1 MPKKRSPGDGGLW
14 YNESKGLWIAAVD
27 DGFHPDGRR
36 RQKYVS
42 SKSQAKARAKL
53 KEVKAQIAKYGTT
66 LTTEQTKTTV
76 REWSEQW
83 LKDQETRQAPGSFST
98 TRATVRKW
106 IQPTIGHIKIHL
118 VRPPHIKQVY
128 TVMEEAGRTAGTI
141 NRARAVMSSMFK
153 AAITDGGHEIS
164 ENIFKVSP
172 PAGIKNTLKRDA
184 ISVEDA
190 LKILHTALNP
200 PAPIAPGAEGYSA
213 ELEAAKA
220 KARTIDPS
228 RFVAAI
234 LQGARPAEARG
245 YSWELI
251 DFENSTIDISW
262 QLKPLPYKKAY
273 DRSSG
278 FRVPRGF
285 ESIHLIDSYHLV
297 RPKTDSGDRFIP
309 MVPWLHASLLDLK
322 NKQGRSPHG
331 LVWTRHNGR
340 PLTDKE
346 DRAAWKALC
355 FVADVPE
362 VDLYNARHTTATL
375 LRMAGVDDETIIAI
389 MGHSSILSTK
399 AYIHTDIERA
409 REALMRV
416 AKTLQLEN

>member
-14 YNESKGLWIAAVD
+14 FNESKGLWVAAVD

-66 LTTEQTKTTV
+66 LTTDQTRTTV
-76 REWSEQW
+76 RDWSEEW
-83 LKDQETRQAPGSFST
+83 LKDQETRLAPDSFST

-106 IQPTIGHIKIHL
+106 VQPTIGHVRIHL
-118 VRPPHIKQVY
+118 LRPPHIKQVY
-128 TVMEEAGRTAGTI
+128 TAMEDAGRTVGTI

-164 ENIFKVSP
+164 ENVFRVTP
-172 PAGIKNTLKRDA
+172 PAGKKNTLQRDA
-184 ISVEDA
+184 IGVEDA
-190 LKILHTALNP
+190 LKILNTALNP
-200 PAPIAPGAEGYSA
+200 PALIAPGKEGHDA

-220 KARTIDPS
+220 KARSIDSS

-234 LQGARPAEARG
+234 LQGARPAEARA
-245 YSWELI
+245 YTWELI

-262 QLKPLPYKKAY
+262 QLKPLPYKTPY
-273 DRSSG
+273 DRTSG

-285 ESIHLIDSYHLV
+285 ESVHLVDAYHLV
-297 RPKTDSGDRFIP
+297 RPKTESGERYIP

-322 NKQGRSPHG
+322 ERQGASPHG
-331 LVWTRHNGR
+331 LVWARQNGR
-340 PLTDKE
+340 PLSDKE

-355 FVADVPE
+355 LVAGVPD

-389 MGHSSILSTK
+389 MGHSTILSTK

-409 REALMRV
+409 REALMKV
-416 AKTLQLEN
+416 AKTLELEP